1 MRLKAQAI
9 KEALS
14 ILRDPRSRMLIIGP
28 PLIQLFIFAF
38 AATLEV
44 KNINLAIYNQDK
56 GRGSIEVMAPLETAT
71 FVNEVIYVESL
82 QALKE
87 SIELGKVA
95 AGLIIPA
102 DFSQSIKR
110 QEAASLPIIVD
121 GRRSNTGQILV
132 SYLQE
137 TIAKITFI
145 SSPVESQATL
155 VMERHWFNPNL
166 IYRWYIVP
174 ALTGIL
180 ALFSA
185 LLITSL
191 SIARERELGTF
202 DQLLVS
208 PSTTLEIIISKLLP
222 ALAIGTML
230 GLFMIIMGIFFFQ
243 IPFTGSMLL
252 LVLSLIVF
260 ILSVVGLGLMISA
273 VSQTQQQAIL
283 GAFALGIP
291 AVLMS
296 GFATPIENMPVFLQW
311 LAQAIPLTHFLII
324 VEGSFL
330 KSMPLN
336 IILQNLWPLAL
347 IATVTLTLTFFF
359 VKKRL
364 E

>member
-1 MRLKAQAI
+1 
-9 KEALS
+9 
-14 ILRDPRSRMLIIGP
+14 
-28 PLIQLFIFAF
+28 
-38 AATLEV
+38 
-44 KNINLAIYNQDK
+44 
-56 GRGSIEVMAPLETAT
+56 
-71 FVNEVIYVESL
+71 
-82 QALKE
+82 
-87 SIELGKVA
+87 
-95 AGLIIPA
+95 
-102 DFSQSIKR
+102 
-110 QEAASLPIIVD
+110 
-121 GRRSNTGQILV
+121 
-132 SYLQE
+132 
-137 TIAKITFI
+137 
-145 SSPVESQATL
+145 
-155 VMERHWFNPNL
+155 
-166 IYRWYIVP
+166 
-174 ALTGIL
+174 
-180 ALFSA
+180 
-185 LLITSL
+185 
-191 SIARERELGTF
+191 
-202 DQLLVS
+202 
-208 PSTTLEIIISKLLP
+208 
-222 ALAIGTML
+222 
-230 GLFMIIMGIFFFQ
+230 MIIMGIFFFQ